1 MSSAK
6 MLRIPTCVI
15 SILVLV
21 AATIGPSTARAKA
34 PAAFKY
40 GGTVTVVP
48 NGSPGSYT
56 RNFNP
61 YAGAVLQGSQGMIYE
76 PLLMFNQIKGGKI
89 LNWLATGYK
98 WSHGNKTLT
107 FTLRSGVKWND
118 GQPFTSA
125 DVAYTIQLDKIWQA
139 KGFSPCNG
147 CWAYVKNTL
156 TPNASTIV
164 INFSTVDTGAL
175 WDIGGNMYV
184 LPKHI
189 WSKVS
194 DPVTFADPN
203 PVGTGA
209 FKLTSFSPQVYT
221 LSKNKLYW
229 QKGLPYVDALQ
240 YPSYTSNTSSQLDL
254 VDGKIDWAGIFI
266 PNAQDVYASVHP
278 ATNHYWFPALSQ
290 PTAIFLNDAEAP
302 FNNVHVR
309 RAISLALNRKQYVDV
324 AEYGYQK
331 VGNAGYIGT
340 QFQKVWSNA
349 AAMTAVGA
357 SADIT
362 KAKAELALATGVD
375 LTKPLT
381 IQAPNGWTDWNTM
394 ETLIANDLKAIGLNV
409 TVQQPEFGAWA
420 DNLNQGK
427 FDMIMRWTNQTYS
440 PYTIYQQHF
449 WSKNSAPIG
458 QVAASDYER
467 YSNPQMDSLIT
478 QYARAGKLSQQ
489 VALLG
494 QMQKLAAS
502 DVPIVPLTIGCLWYE
517 YNTSRFTGWPTA
529 KDPYVRPSPYASPE
543 DEITALRIHLK

>member
-375 LTKPLT
+375 LTKLLT

-543 DEITALRIHLK
+543 NEITALRIHLK

>member
-164 INFSTVDTGAL
+164 IIFSTVDTGAL

-543 DEITALRIHLK
+543 NEITALRIHLK